1 MPLNQFVSELRG
13 NLSPEACV
21 LTDASSKDF
30 QLALLRW
37 SDVGIKVPGAIV
49 KVTSEHDAVMT
60 ASLRRIAKDPVYS
73 TDKIM
78 IRSKPHPCIKP
89 LLSPSAAAIACG
101 PQLVPTDL
109 CLILPTV
116 NPFGSTL
123 VSIKSLSLE
132 AC

>member
-13 NLSPEACV
+13 NLSPEACIF
-21 LTDASSKDF
+21 TDASSKDF
-30 QLALLRW
+30 QLALRRW

-60 ASLRRIAKDPVYS
+60 VSLRYFAEDLVYS
-73 TDKIM
+73 TNINM
-78 IRSKPHPCIKP
+78 IRSKPHPCIKH

-101 PQLVPTDL
+101 PQSVPTDL
-109 CLILPTV
+109 CSISPTV
-116 NPFGSTL
+116 NPFEPTL
-123 VSIKSLSLE
+123 LNIKSLSLE